1 MQEKAQILRCTIA
14 DHIDA
19 LDIPGYLA
27 DEWKK
32 FLECVN
38 YYKLKNIYKHVGL
51 FCDYLV
57 HLDKLYYDQL
67 SQMLC
72 ESNQVSAVV
81 EGVMT
86 QDDDQYFLS
95 QSDKQSL
102 VDADLYAV
110 WSDTGF
116 DRYQLL
122 SIIMRIK
129 GLLLL
134 SATEFCHASTTR
146 LSIYQRIFHTN
157 DSM

>member
-1 MQEKAQILRCTIA
+1 
-14 DHIDA
+14 
-19 LDIPGYLA
+19 
-27 DEWKK
+27 
-32 FLECVN
+32 
-38 YYKLKNIYKHVGL
+38 VGL

-67 SQMLC
+67 SQMLR
-72 ESNQVSAVV
+72 ESDQVSAVV
-81 EGVMT
+81 EAVMT
-86 QDDDQYFLS
+86 QDDDEYFLS

-102 VDADLYAV
+102 VDANLYAI

-129 GLLLL
+129 GFLLL

-146 LSIYQRIFHTN
+146 LSIYKRIFHTN
-157 DSM
+157 DSV

>member
-14 DHIDA
+14 DHIDTM
-19 LDIPGYLA
+19 DIPGYLA
-27 DEWKK
+27 DEGKK

-38 YYKLKNIYKHVGL
+38 YYKLKNIYKHVSL

-57 HLDKLYYDQL
+57 HLDSLYYDQL
-67 SQMLC
+67 SAMLQDAA
-72 ESNQVSAVV
+72 QVSSVV
-81 EGVMT
+81 EVVMT
-86 QDDDQYFLS
+86 QDDDDYFLS
-95 QSDKQSL
+95 QGDKQQL
-102 VDADLYAV
+102 VDADLYDT
-110 WSDTGF
+110 WSQTGF

-146 LSIYQRIFHTN
+146 LSIYQRIFHTQ
-157 DSM
+157 DRS